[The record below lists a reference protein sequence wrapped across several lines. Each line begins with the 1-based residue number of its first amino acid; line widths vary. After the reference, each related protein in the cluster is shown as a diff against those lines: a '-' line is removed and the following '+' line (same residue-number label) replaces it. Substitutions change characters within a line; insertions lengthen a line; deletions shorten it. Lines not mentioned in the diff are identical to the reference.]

1 MLGGS
6 DLMSAYQPL
15 STNDYASLTEEFEDN
30 FAPKQPQPQPQQQ
43 SQQSQ
48 QQQPQQKQQ
57 FPIDQNQAKKYDAAD
72 QRLKELMAQLQEK
85 RKTERYVSSQASNQV
100 QPNAPQQ
107 ESSSSYFDKLFSKR
121 KEIYK
126 VLQLSL
132 IITLGL
138 SIHFLIDHY
147 LTKYLADNEM
157 SFERQLILRLMYP
170 LAVLFILWNLRVFV
184 K

>member
-1 MLGGS
+1 MLEGT
-6 DLMSAYQPL
+6 DLMSAYQTL
-15 STNDYASLTEEFEDN
+15 SSKEESYETASPININTPIKEER
-30 FAPKQPQPQPQQQ
+30 PV
-43 SQQSQ
+43 
-48 QQQPQQKQQ
+48 
-57 FPIDQNQAKKYDAAD
+57 QNQNQNQNQLSSND
-72 QRLKELMAQLQEK
+72 QQLNMLVAQLKEKKAAAAANAN
-85 RKTERYVSSQASNQV
+85 SQAAQPAQV
-100 QPNAPQQ
+100 EQP
-107 ESSSSYFDKLFSKR
+107 SYFDKLFGKK
-121 KEIYK
+121 KEVYK

-132 IITLGL
+132 MITLGI

>member
-1 MLGGS
+1 MLEGT
-6 DLMSAYQPL
+6 DLMSAYQTL
-15 STNDYASLTEEFEDN
+15 SSKEESYETASPININTPIKEE
-30 FAPKQPQPQPQQQ
+30 K
-43 SQQSQ
+43 
-48 QQQPQQKQQ
+48 
-57 FPIDQNQAKKYDAAD
+57 PIQIQNQQNQLNSND
-72 QRLKELMAQLQEK
+72 QQLNMLVAQLKEKKAAAAANAQAQP
-85 RKTERYVSSQASNQV
+85 VQV
-100 QPNAPQQ
+100 EQP
-107 ESSSSYFDKLFSKR
+107 SYFDKLFGKK
-121 KEIYK
+121 KEVYK

-132 IITLGL
+132 MITLGI

>member
-15 STNDYASLTEEFEDN
+15 STNDYSPLSDEFDDN
-30 FAPKQPQPQPQQQ
+30 FAPKMQQQQPQPQQT
-43 SQQSQ
+43 
-48 QQQPQQKQQ
+48 QQQPIKQ
-57 FPIDQNQAKKYDAAD
+57 DSQNQAKKYDEAD
-72 QRLKELMAQLQEK
+72 QRLKVLMAQLQEK
-85 RKTERYVSSQASNQV
+85 KERYISSQASNPPQV
-100 QPNAPQQ
+100 IAPQQ
-107 ESSSSYFDKLFSKR
+107 SQESSSYFDKLFSKR

>member
-1 MLGGS
+1 MLEGT
-6 DLMSAYQPL
+6 DLMSAYQTL
-15 STNDYASLTEEFEDN
+15 SSKEESYETASPININTPIKEE
-30 FAPKQPQPQPQQQ
+30 K
-43 SQQSQ
+43 
-48 QQQPQQKQQ
+48 
-57 FPIDQNQAKKYDAAD
+57 PIQIQNQQNQINSND
-72 QRLKELMAQLQEK
+72 QQLNMLVAQLKEKKAAANANAQAQP
-85 RKTERYVSSQASNQV
+85 VQV
-100 QPNAPQQ
+100 EQP
-107 ESSSSYFDKLFSKR
+107 SYFDKLFGKK
-121 KEIYK
+121 KEVYK

-132 IITLGL
+132 MITLGI

>member
-1 MLGGS
+1 MLEGT
-6 DLMSAYQPL
+6 DLMSAYQTL
-15 STNDYASLTEEFEDN
+15 SSKEESYETASPININTPIKEE
-30 FAPKQPQPQPQQQ
+30 K
-43 SQQSQ
+43 
-48 QQQPQQKQQ
+48 
-57 FPIDQNQAKKYDAAD
+57 PIQIQNQQNQLNSND
-72 QRLKELMAQLQEK
+72 QQLNMLVAQLKEKKAAAAANAQAQP
-85 RKTERYVSSQASNQV
+85 VQV
-100 QPNAPQQ
+100 EQP
-107 ESSSSYFDKLFSKR
+107 SYFDKLFGKK
-121 KEIYK
+121 KEVYK

-132 IITLGL
+132 MITFGI

>member
-15 STNDYASLTEEFEDN
+15 SHNEYASLTEEFEDIS
-30 FAPKQPQPQPQQQ
+30 APKMQ
-43 SQQSQ
+43 Q
-48 QQQPQQKQQ
+48 QQQP
-57 FPIDQNQAKKYDAAD
+57 PIKVESQSQNQNQNQAKKYDAAD
-72 QRLKELMAQLQEK
+72 QRLKELMAELK
-85 RKTERYVSSQASNQV
+85 DKKERYISSQASNPPQNQV
-100 QPNAPQQ
+100 QSNNQQ
-107 ESSSSYFDKLFSKR
+107 QGESSSYFDKLFSKR

-147 LTKYLADNEM
+147 LSKYLADNEM

>member
-15 STNDYASLTEEFEDN
+15 SHNSDINMSSFTDEFDEN
-30 FAPKQPQPQPQQQ
+30 PAPKMQQMQQQ
-43 SQQSQ
+43 PKQQQQ
-48 QQQPQQKQQ
+48 QQQPINVESQNQKQ
-57 FPIDQNQAKKYDAAD
+57 KYEEAD
-72 QRLKELMAQLQEK
+72 QRLKVLMAELK
-85 RKTERYVSSQASNQV
+85 DKKERYISSQASNQQQNQV
-100 QPNAPQQ
+100 QVSQQ
-107 ESSSSYFDKLFSKR
+107 SQGDSSSYFDKLFSKR

>member
-15 STNDYASLTEEFEDN
+15 SHNSDINMSSFTDEFDEN
-30 FAPKQPQPQPQQQ
+30 PAPKMQQMQQQ
-43 SQQSQ
+43 PKQQ
-48 QQQPQQKQQ
+48 QQQPIKVES
-57 FPIDQNQAKKYDAAD
+57 QNQAQKYDEAD
-72 QRLKELMAQLQEK
+72 QRLKVLMAELK
-85 RKTERYVSSQASNQV
+85 DKKERYISSQASNQQQNQV
-100 QPNAPQQ
+100 QVSQQ
-107 ESSSSYFDKLFSKR
+107 SQGDSSSYFDKLFSKR